1 MGTMLVSRRQA
12 GQTVLTG
19 GSGRWLV
26 MVRQPKKMMKP
37 RRVLLLIG
45 ILEEL

>member
-1 MGTMLVSRRQA
+1 MATILDCWRQE

-26 MVRQPKKMMKP
+26 SLRQPKKMMKP
-37 RRVLLLIG
+37 ADFAAFCAYRIA
-45 ILEEL
+45 